1 MGHDVT
7 TRRGHPVTLLAVSFA
22 LVALASAGA
31 AGAGPADEGRAAPA
45 GGRPGPTEALLAAA
59 AYPGLGQ
66 LVVGSEAKA
75 AAIGAAQAFLV
86 GRLVLEDR
94 WTRHALRLYH
104 ETGRSS
110 YYDDYSEHY
119 DRRQTLVWW
128 VLAVGILSVADAY
141 VDAHLACFDDP
152 VAPGPGEFE
161 SEAPPAGGAG
171 LRVGLAVRF

>member
-1 MGHDVT
+1 MAMRCGHSA
-7 TRRGHPVTLLAVSFA
+7 LALAAALA
-22 LVALASAGA
+22 LVVPAAADTVAAVGGDGA
-31 AGAGPADEGRAAPA
+31 AGREVPAVGS
-45 GGRPGPTEALLAAA
+45 PGPTAALLSAA

-66 LVVGSEAKA
+66 LVVGSELKA
-75 AAIGAAQAFLV
+75 AAVGATQAFLI

-119 DRRQTLVWW
+119 DRRLTLVWW
-128 VLAVGILSVADAY
+128 ALAVGILSVADAY
-141 VDAHLACFDDP
+141 VDAHLIGFDDP
-152 VAPGPGEFE
+152 VGPGLGDLET
-161 SEAPPAGGAG
+161 EAPPAGEPG